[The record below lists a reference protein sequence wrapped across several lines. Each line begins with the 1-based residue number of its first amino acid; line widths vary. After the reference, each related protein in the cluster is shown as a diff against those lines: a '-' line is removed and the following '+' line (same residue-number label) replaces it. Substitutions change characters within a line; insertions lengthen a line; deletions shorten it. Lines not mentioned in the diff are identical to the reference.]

1 MIDLRPITD
10 SYSRQEITDAA
21 YYAIRFV
28 KQGAAARQAGKDIFQ
43 DARRST
49 PTPRTRDLTMS
60 LVSALEVAL
69 GRHELQFQA
78 GDLQKSVE
86 ALSGLTELST
96 ESMTDADRAE
106 AEALAAELSFDP
118 TQSNRDALIG

>member
-10 SYSRQEITDAA
+10 GYSRQEVTDAV

-28 KQGAAARQAGKDIFQ
+28 KQGAAARQAGKDVFQ

-60 LVSALEVAL
+60 LVHELESAL
-69 GRHELQFQA
+69 GRQELQFQD
-78 GDLQKSVE
+78 GDFQKSVG
-86 ALSGLTELST
+86 ALSSLTERST

-106 AEALAAELSFDP
+106 AEALAEELSFDP
-118 TQSNRDALIG
+118 TQSNSDALIG